1 MSLAKRIV
9 IVILVLL
16 MAVPG
21 QLLAAD
27 GQQSG
32 VGAVDYGV
40 LGLYIAGT
48 ILLGYFISKRQKSRE
63 EYFTGGGNM
72 NSILIGV
79 SLFATLLSTI
89 SYLGMPGEA
98 AGKGPVHFV
107 GLIGHPLIFLIFAVV
122 MLPTYMKYRVTSA
135 YELLEDKLGVG
146 FRLLGGIML
155 LVLRLIWM
163 AVLLKAAGDA
173 MITMLGIDQS
183 WSLLV
188 VAVIG
193 LVAIIY
199 TSLGGLQA
207 VVITDAMQTILLYGG
222 AVTVLIIITIDFG
235 GFGWIPSEWPAEW
248 DSQPYFPPDLETR
261 VTWFGS
267 ILTGVIWYVATLGS
281 DQTTV
286 QRFMA
291 TKDAAGA
298 RSAVLWQLCVSVVVG
313 ITLCFVGIAL
323 MSHYKSIEPA
333 APVLESGELAD
344 YEEFEV
350 IFKSNHD
357 DAKPKAEDIVHFL
370 SWSQEEADAVFAYAN
385 RLQLKAD
392 QYFPHF
398 IANGLPTGLT
408 GLVIAAMFAAAM
420 SSLDSGVNSIT
431 AVVST
436 DFIERVRT
444 KKLTEQQQLVTA
456 RLIAVI
462 VGVVVVFGSVLTEF
476 IQGNIMEIT
485 ASAVNLLTTPIFG
498 LFVYAL
504 YFKRPNAIIVATATL
519 IGILT
524 ALYLAFGDE
533 MGWHKISFQWIGPF
547 SLTANLG
554 VGFILHA
561 LLDLTVQN
569 EATPSASTTTSSEQA
584 DLQIDESTNEQD
596 SAGSDS

>member
-1 MSLAKRIV
+1 MLVRKLILALGTLLSLPAI
-9 IVILVLL
+9 
-16 MAVPG
+16 
-21 QLLAAD
+21 LLAD
-27 GQQSG
+27 DSQQSG
-32 VGAVDYGV
+32 VGAIDYGV
-40 LGLYIAGT
+40 LGLYILGT
-48 ILLGYFISKRQKSRE
+48 IYLGYFISKRQKSRE

-107 GLIGHPLIFLIFAVV
+107 GYIGYPVIFFVFAIL
-122 MLPTYMKYRVTSA
+122 MLPTYMNQRVTSA
-135 YELLEDKLGVG
+135 YELLEDKLGVK
-146 FRLLGGIML
+146 FRLAGGLMFL
-155 LVLRLIWM
+155 TLRLIWM

-173 MITMLGIDQS
+173 MVTMLDIDQS

-222 AVTVLIIITIDFG
+222 ALTVLVIITIDYG
-235 GFGWIPSEWPAEW
+235 GFGWIPTEWPKNW
-248 DSQPYFPPDLETR
+248 DAQPIFPINPETGTLDLEIR
-261 VTWFGS
+261 VSWFGS

-291 TKDAAGA
+291 TKDTASA
-298 RSAVLWQLCVSVVVG
+298 RTAVLWQLVVSIVVG
-313 ITLCFVGIAL
+313 TTLCFVGIAL
-323 MSHYKSIEPA
+323 MSYYQSMEP
-333 APVLESGELAD
+333 PVPQLESGTMEDFQA
-344 YEEFEV
+344 FEK
-350 IFKSNHD
+350 IFISNH
-357 DAKPKAEDIVHFL
+357 AMKPTASDTAFIL
-370 SWSQEEADAVFAYAN
+370 GWSEADAEAVVKYTN
-385 RLQLKAD
+385 RLQLEAD

-398 IANGLPTGLT
+398 IAHGLPTGLT

-431 AVVST
+431 AVIST
-436 DFIERVRT
+436 DFIERTRT
-444 KKLTEQQQLVTA
+444 EKMSEKQQLVTA

-462 VGVVVVFGSVLTEF
+462 VGVVVVFGSALTEF

-504 YFKRPNAIIVATATL
+504 YLKRPNPAIVGIATMVGVATAL
-519 IGILT
+519 F
-524 ALYLAFGDE
+524 LAFGDE
-533 MGWHKISFQWIGPF
+533 LGWHKISFQWIGPF
-547 SLTANLG
+547 ALAANLV
-554 VGFILHA
+554 VGLGLHLFFRRKLPA
-561 LLDLTVQN
+561 D
-569 EATPSASTTTSSEQA
+569 STSHEV
-584 DLQIDESTNEQD
+584 
-596 SAGSDS
+596 